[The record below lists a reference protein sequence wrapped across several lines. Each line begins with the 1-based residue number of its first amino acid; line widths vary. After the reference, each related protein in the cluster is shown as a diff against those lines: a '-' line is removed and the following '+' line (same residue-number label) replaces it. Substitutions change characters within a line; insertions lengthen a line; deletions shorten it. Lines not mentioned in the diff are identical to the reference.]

1 MFGDGT
7 TRRDYTYV
15 ADIVD
20 GIVRAIDRCR
30 GITSTTSGTPIP
42 SSCGH

>member
-7 TRRDYTYV
+7 TRRDYTFV

-30 GITSTTSGTPIP
+30 GHRLYNLGHSDP
-42 SSCGH
+42 SS